1 MDPRPADRLVDLRR
15 ADDRHAVGGAGD
27 GRRPGLR
34 TTGYAEPTVS
44 ALESRPAPTGWRYQ
58 GNGIATA
65 QRVSQKTRRCG
76 CGGVISAGDRYLM
89 HKEFPGHDAGYADA
103 AGHPV
108 EMPECGACARRY
120 GRGWPLDGA

>member
-1 MDPRPADRLVDLRR
+1 M
-15 ADDRHAVGGAGD
+15 
-27 GRRPGLR
+27 
-34 TTGYAEPTVS
+34 S

-65 QRVSQKTRRCG
+65 QRVSQKARRCG